1 MLYFRLNS
9 TENSMEKRS
18 IREMTEGSQFDTVLE
33 S

>member
-1 MLYFRLNS
+1 MLYLRLNS

-18 IREMTEGSQFDTVLE
+18 IREMTGDSQFDTVLK